1 MFVPITVISSLT
13 TVFFYFLAMPHRGRL
28 NLLTVLLQYSPAGL
42 FHKIKGGS
50 ELPDD
55 LGAEGDVL
63 SHLGRYLKSSLLFF
77 CVQLVQDN
85 WLFSFSCFSLTFI
98 WRSFYTYQSISSS
111 KSFASWLV
119 PYFFSPVENHLIL
132 DWNKCSLLEAINPVA
147 LGKTRAKQ
155 YALLKNSPKDCKLG
169 DRVMCVQLHGDAS
182 FTGQGVVMESLG
194 LSEYANWGAV

>member
-1 MFVPITVISSLT
+1 
-13 TVFFYFLAMPHRGRL
+13 MPHRGRL
-28 NLLTVLLQYSPAGL
+28 NLLTDLLQYSPAGL

-63 SHLGRYLKSSLLFF
+63 SHLGRYLLPFGVSSSCFLHLIRSRQLTVFFQLLRLHLHMMGRLHPLKYLFFQILRISVSSLLFF
-77 CVQLVQDN
+77 QY
-85 WLFSFSCFSLTFI
+85 
-98 WRSFYTYQSISSS
+98 FYLNP
-111 KSFASWLV
+111 AL
-119 PYFFSPVENHLIL
+119 EIL
-132 DWNKCSLLEAINPVA
+132 PEAINPVA

-155 YALLKNSPKDCKLG
+155 YALLKNSPEDCKLG

-194 LSEYANWGAV
+194 LSEYQLQIGVVRLLK